1 MTDTHPLVERYLARL
16 DAGLQA
22 LPAPERAEVVGEI
35 RNHIA
40 EATSSGQQVEKVLA
54 SLGSADDLARG
65 YAVELLLNRPPAVSP
80 GMSRFRR
87 FLALTG
93 LIAIGSIPT
102 FIVIVVLGSIGVSFI
117 AAGLAVFV
125 AGIAASADW
134 LPGYVTMDVPPWV
147 AILIGPIIGYSE
159 VLPWSAWFLTC
170 GSCQAGAESGSEIP
184 EFRRSGVH
192 YTVEL
197 NLGTPGT
204 SEPRNH

>member
-1 MTDTHPLVERYLARL
+1 MRFATTSPRRRL
-16 DAGLQA
+16 
-22 LPAPERAEVVGEI
+22 P
-35 RNHIA
+35 
-40 EATSSGQQVEKVLA
+40 GQPVDKVLA

-102 FIVIVVLGSIGVSFI
+102 FVVIVVLGSIGVSFI

-147 AILIGPIIGYSE
+147 AILIGPIMG
-159 VLPWSAWFLTC
+159 VL
-170 GSCQAGAESGSEIP
+170 GGAALVGLVAYVRFTARLVRRVVP
-184 EFRRSGVH
+184 RFRSP
-192 YTVEL
+192 
-197 NLGTPGT
+197 GTPEAAQPF
-204 SEPRNH
+204 S